1 MLYNTGDCRPEA
13 WHRYPWCLFLLCTP
27 KWGYSRN
34 PEVALYRAVRQFRH
48 PMFGHIFHRRKSV
61 LMLAGIGR
69 GVSLGYQL
77 MMQEVSLLPATVRFE
92 SAWEDC
98 AMPGIIC
105 PHVNNRVT
113 DITDIYAYTHSSR
126 TCIRWEI
133 TLLTCWWQLVS
144 MSSDPFVA
152 VLCSIKAMQPNE
164 TAFELFRIPITSES
178 VGTLSEYRVLKR
190 LEHQRRPQPAGCR
203 GPRTTKPPWP
213 AGVIATLGFMNHAQ
227 MRTAHWPWL
236 YVLYSL
242 LDLDSV

>member
-1 MLYNTGDCRPEA
+1 
-13 WHRYPWCLFLLCTP
+13 
-27 KWGYSRN
+27 
-34 PEVALYRAVRQFRH
+34 
-48 PMFGHIFHRRKSV
+48 
-61 LMLAGIGR
+61 MLAGIGR

-190 LEHQRRPQPAGCR
+190 VEHHRRPEETTARGLPWAADNEAALAGGSNSHFGLYEPCPNEN
-203 GPRTTKPPWP
+203 GPLALAVCT
-213 AGVIATLGFMNHAQ
+213 I
-227 MRTAHWPWL
+227 
-236 YVLYSL
+236 
-242 LDLDSV
+242 